1 MKEVRVLK
9 ERCKGCGYCVNFCP
23 KQALSVSEEIN
34 EKGYNPVQLDREK
47 CIVCG
52 ICYNV
57 CPDYVFE
64 VEKEG

>member
-1 MKEVRVLK
+1 MKEVRIIQ
-9 ERCKGCGYCVNFCP
+9 ERCKGCGFCIHFCP
-23 KQALSVSEEIN
+23 RGALGVSAEIN
-34 EKGYNPVQLDREK
+34 EKGYNPVQIDREK

-64 VEKEG
+64 VEKED